1 MSAKGKFLQR
11 LAEMRN
17 SFACAAALTAV
28 LLCAEPS
35 YAGNGPFSEVRLGV
49 LAHDP
54 FTHKEDGV
62 DINASVYFHNFDW
75 FDGAWD
81 IRPSLG
87 VSVNTGGDTSLIYA
101 DLNFGGPIGRS
112 TFAEIGA
119 GVAAH
124 DGETETQDPNRKEF
138 GSTVLFHL
146 SASVGVML
154 TDGMSASVYIDHIS
168 NAGLAEH
175 NEGLETAGLRLGFGL

>member
-1 MSAKGKFLQR
+1 MSAKGKLLQWV
-11 LAEMRN
+11 AEVRN
-17 SFACAAALTAV
+17 SFACAAALAAV

-35 YAGNGPFSEVRLGV
+35 DAGNGLLSEVRLGV

-54 FTHKEDGV
+54 FINKEDGV
-62 DINASVYFHNFDW
+62 DINASVYFHDLGW

-87 VSVNTGGDTSLIYA
+87 ASVNTGGDTSLIYA
-101 DLNFGGPIGRS
+101 DLNVGGPIGRS
-112 TFAEIGA
+112 MFAEIGA

-124 DGETETQDPNRKEF
+124 DGETETLDPNRKEF

-154 TDGMSASVYIDHIS
+154 TDGVSASLYIDHIS